1 MLHQGFIRYVLVPL
15 GTAAA
20 LVAAR
25 PARGQFHIVPRERL
39 DSMAQPALAHGAQAM
54 RFDRTRIETGPI
66 GEDDGPKSFTFTW
79 RNNGETPLVITRVRT
94 TCGCAVPTF
103 DKRPVKPGEKA
114 SVTVTYHPKGHPG
127 SFARKIF
134 LFTQLAGN
142 APSATLELAGEVIP
156 SARPTYAYPHARGN
170 LLLKQEVIRFTGTA
184 PAAESI
190 ECLNGGND
198 TLRIG
203 IDTRILP
210 PCIRAEFSPA
220 ELLPGAIGELTVRF
234 DPAAGR
240 APERIPVFIR
250 GVGLPPGKSAVTVR
264 IDADNNESKTVN
276 NK

>member
-1 MLHQGFIRYVLVPL
+1 MPGRSLITKILVPM
-15 GTAAA
+15 GMAAA
-20 LVAAR
+20 LGAAF
-25 PARGQFHIVPRERL
+25 PVRGQFHIVPRQRL
-39 DSMAQPALAHGAQAM
+39 DSMANPALANGAQAM
-54 RFDRTRIETGPI
+54 RFVAKRIETGPI
-66 GEDDGPKSFTFTW
+66 GEDDGPKNYRFEW
-79 RNNGETPLVITRVRT
+79 QNVGDKPLVITRVRT

-134 LFTQLAGN
+134 LFTQLDEN
-142 APSATLELAGEVIP
+142 APTATLELAGEVIP

-170 LLLKQEVIRFTGTA
+170 PLLKQEVIRFTGTA

>member
-1 MLHQGFIRYVLVPL
+1 M
-15 GTAAA
+15 TAA
-20 LVAAR
+20 
-25 PARGQFHIVPRERL
+25 PA
-39 DSMAQPALAHGAQAM
+39 
-54 RFDRTRIETGPI
+54 
-66 GEDDGPKSFTFTW
+66 
-79 RNNGETPLVITRVRT
+79 
-94 TCGCAVPTF
+94 
-103 DKRPVKPGEKA
+103 
-114 SVTVTYHPKGHPG
+114 
-127 SFARKIF
+127 
-134 LFTQLAGN
+134 
-142 APSATLELAGEVIP
+142 
-156 SARPTYAYPHARGN
+156 
-170 LLLKQEVIRFTGTA
+170 TA